1 MPITNRTLEPG
12 TVLIATYKKVLHRCE
27 VVASDAG
34 PRYRLD
40 GVDHK
45 SPSTAA
51 SAVVGGNRN
60 GWTFWSVEGSAP
72 EVPLAIAPVAATFRK
87 TPNQK
92 GVADGGTRWTARPA
106 RRASSSRPTK
116 RPSPARRATPHARRH
131 QLSGRHEPR
140 NVPRRPSLPR
150 ACGLVR
156 VDARGG
162 RRCCSFRARAR
173 GSAPPSAGTGA
184 GVRRRPYCTVG
195 TRGRARGRCR
205 RRRGGRVRMGSAPGS
220 GALPRGPGVQVRGCS
235 RTLECLR
242 AAEHAG
248 TRWPSG

>member
-116 RPSPARRATPHARRH
+116 RPSPARRATPRPPPPAKRATRAPKRPT
-131 QLSGRHEPR
+131 QAFVTEGLRPCSGGC
-140 NVPRRPSLPR
+140 PRRS
-150 ACGLVR
+150 
-156 VDARGG
+156 
-162 RRCCSFRARAR
+162 
-173 GSAPPSAGTGA
+173 
-184 GVRRRPYCTVG
+184 
-195 TRGRARGRCR
+195 
-205 RRRGGRVRMGSAPGS
+205 
-220 GALPRGPGVQVRGCS
+220 
-235 RTLECLR
+235 
-242 AAEHAG
+242 
-248 TRWPSG
+248 